1 MNSKPP
7 FEEVYD
13 AHYADVWR
21 FLLHTTADVTTA
33 MEITSTTFFRALRA
47 WPDFQPTRVPI
58 KAWLIRIAIH
68 EWRRELRRRKLS
80 RFLPFS
86 ALPEKVTE
94 NLTVDESE
102 FSSAG
107 EALEKAE
114 AFRALRQALRR
125 LPKKYEITLLL
136 YYFED
141 LSLEQVAAVLGRPVG
156 TVKSLIH
163 RAIAQLRRDQG
174 LRNACDVGLDEAKSV
189 TLESST

>member
-7 FEEVYD
+7 FETIYD

-21 FLLHTTADVTTA
+21 FLLHASADVTTA
-33 MEITSTTFFRALRA
+33 MDVTSNTFFRALRA
-47 WPDFQPTRVPI
+47 WPDFRPTKVPV

-86 ALPEKVTE
+86 SLPEA
-94 NLTVDESE
+94 TVDNLAVDDAELLT
-102 FSSAG
+102 AG

-114 AFRALRQALRR
+114 SFRALRSAIAR
-125 LPKKYEITLLL
+125 LPQKYESAILL

-141 LSLEQVAAVLGRPVG
+141 LSLEQVAIVLGRPVG

-163 RAIAQLRRDQG
+163 RAIAKLRQDQG
-174 LRNACDVGLDEAKSV
+174 LRDACDIERDEVPSL